1 MTWEVVVTVTEAA
14 LVHGVCAG
22 TSWRVQRR
30 VANRA
35 GWVAGD
41 VMLPVPVPAG
51 DLRSAGGSNEGFDQ
65 HAVRPGGWWSKAML
79 VLSVSN
85 GSMSS
90 HFLGWVVGM
99 PNIVSSAT
107 VPPAVSV
114 STSLASPVQFAPR
127 HRCRCRGLRATCRP
141 GRAAARRPR
150 VAPQPWPRRLYRR
163 PRLRPPQVD
172 ARSVLRLMPQ

>member
-22 TSWRVQRR
+22 TSWRVHWR

-65 HAVRPGGWWSKAML
+65 HAVLLVGERWSRA
-79 VLSVSN
+79 
-85 GSMSS
+85 
-90 HFLGWVVGM
+90 
-99 PNIVSSAT
+99 
-107 VPPAVSV
+107 
-114 STSLASPVQFAPR
+114 
-127 HRCRCRGLRATCRP
+127 GLCCYI
-141 GRAAARRPR
+141 GK
-150 VAPQPWPRRLYRR
+150 YRF
-163 PRLRPPQVD
+163 D
-172 ARSVLRLMPQ
+172 S